1 MPAAD
6 CGQADDIIIPGDA
19 GMNINRRTF
28 LAKHVGCACHMAL
41 AAAAMPLAA
50 RRAWAAESLGP
61 VVAREPFGTLE
72 KVADGVW
79 AHVSTPLEGNR
90 TTVSNGGI
98 IAGRDGVLAIEGF
111 QTPAG
116 AQWLAGKAKELTGKS
131 PTHVVL
137 THYHADHANG
147 VAGYLAG
154 PEKPPIRSTA
164 RTRDL
169 VIERNQTPPD
179 EARVAAV
186 KGAII
191 LSPTDGTTLDL
202 GGRTVRLIPRG
213 GHTDSDVTVELDDPG
228 VVFCGDLVWN
238 KMFPNFVD
246 TVPTRMAASVRAL
259 KRKQNATVYV
269 PGHGPV
275 ARNADLDRYLAMF
288 AAVEA
293 AARKA
298 HAAGISAEDAGST
311 FTMPESVG
319 MWALFNPASAA
330 FYQRAFAAWYKELK
344 T

>member
-1 MPAAD
+1 MTQNLSTI
-6 CGQADDIIIPGDA
+6 G
-19 GMNINRRTF
+19 RRTF
-28 LAKHVGCACHMAL
+28 LTKHIGCACHIAL
-41 AAAAMPLAA
+41 MAAAMPLAA
-50 RRAWAAESLGP
+50 RRALAAESLGP
-61 VVAREPFGTLE
+61 IVAKEKFGTLE
-72 KVADGVW
+72 KVAEGVW
-79 AHVSTPLEGNR
+79 AHVSAPLEGDR
-90 TTVSNGGI
+90 TTVSNGGL

-116 AQWLAGKAKELTGKS
+116 AQWLAGKAKELTGKW
-131 PTHVVL
+131 PTHVAL

-154 PEKPPIRSTA
+154 TDKPPIRATA

-179 EARVAAV
+179 PNRVAALKDV
-186 KGAII
+186 VM
-191 LSPTDGTTLDL
+191 LSPTETTTLDL
-202 GGRTVRLIPRG
+202 GGRTVKLIPRG

-238 KMFPNFVD
+238 KMFPNYVD
-246 TVPTRMAASVRAL
+246 TVPTKMAASIRGL
-259 KRKQNATVYV
+259 KRGSASTVYV

-275 ARNADLDRYLAMF
+275 AKNADIDRYLAMF

-298 HAAGISAEDAGST
+298 HAAGTSAEDAGNRFELPDSL
-311 FTMPESVG
+311 G
-319 MWALFNPASAA
+319 MWALFNPAAKT

-344 T
+344 A